1 MIVKYLEMKG
11 GYPTGPKCNDMFPYK
26 REAEG
31 DVTHTQEKEMRKQKQ
46 RTGMTPPQGKE
57 WVGQGKDCSLL
68 EPPEGAQPCQHLAPS
83 PVVLISDGWPS
94 EL

>member
-1 MIVKYLEMKG
+1 
-11 GYPTGPKCNDMFPYK
+11 
-26 REAEG
+26 
-31 DVTHTQEKEMRKQKQ
+31 MRRQMQ

-57 WVGQGKDCSLL
+57 WVGQGKDCSLP
-68 EPPEGAQPCQHLAPS
+68 EPPEGAQPCQHPAPS

>member
-31 DVTHTQEKEMRKQKQ
+31 DVTHTHRK
-46 RTGMTPPQGKE
+46 RRCE
-57 WVGQGKDCSLL
+57 NRSR
-68 EPPEGAQPCQHLAPS
+68 ELA
-83 PVVLISDGWPS
+83 
-94 EL
+94 

>member
-1 MIVKYLEMKG
+1 MIVKYLEMRGCGG
-11 GYPTGPKCNDMFPYK
+11 GYPAGPKYNDMFPYK

-57 WVGQGKDCSLL
+57 WVG
-68 EPPEGAQPCQHLAPS
+68 
-83 PVVLISDGWPS
+83 
-94 EL
+94 

>member
-1 MIVKYLEMKG
+1 MIVKYLEMG
-11 GYPTGPKCNDMFPYK
+11 GYPADPKCNDMFPDK
-26 REAEG
+26 REAE
-31 DVTHTQEKEMRKQKQ
+31 KEMRRQKQ

-57 WVGQGKDCSLL
+57 WVGQGKDCSLP